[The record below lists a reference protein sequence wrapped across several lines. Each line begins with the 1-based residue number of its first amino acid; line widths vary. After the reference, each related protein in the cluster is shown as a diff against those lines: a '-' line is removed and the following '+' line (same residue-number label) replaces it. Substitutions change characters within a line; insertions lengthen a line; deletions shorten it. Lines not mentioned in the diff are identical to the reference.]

1 LFKFSLDISDGNN
14 YYFFFLSLCAC
25 AISEKAKEAV
35 MQDNLPVT
43 EQEALILAG
52 LVYQVENLVQ
62 KDDFPEKSLFYFF
75 GLNFFASCTHL

>member
-1 LFKFSLDISDGNN
+1 
-14 YYFFFLSLCAC
+14 
-25 AISEKAKEAV
+25 